1 MYLEAPTLP
10 GAKTCSRSSLPGS
23 LQIAVESMGAETFL
37 TAFLGLFILNILV
50 DAGLNVLNRREVL
63 RHAAPP
69 PIFGGRFDGETFSRS
84 RAYTL
89 DRLAFDRVTLFWSA
103 AVSIGLLFSGILP
116 WLDRVLASAL
126 GRGPAQG
133 AAFLLIVMLFQ
144 ALLKLPFSAYG
155 TFRIEGAH
163 GFNTMT
169 WGLYWKDMAK
179 EMAISLVL
187 GLPLLYALLW
197 VMGRAGG
204 LWWLW
209 AFLLVL
215 AFQIVM
221 MVVYPIFIAPLF
233 NRFKPMEEGALKASL
248 LELASTLSFPARG
261 IFVMDGSRRSLHSNA
276 YFTGFGR
283 FRRIVL
289 FDTLLG
295 QMDPR
300 ELKSVLAHEIGHYK
314 LGHIYKMLFAQV
326 AMLFAL
332 FFLASLALEW
342 APLYQ
347 AFGFAPHS
355 QVIPVAPAGSM
366 AGGSGAPVA
375 VGLFLFLTAFSG
387 LSILLAPLQNIFSR
401 RHEYQADAF
410 ALKTCGD
417 PEAMQSALIKLSRK
431 NLSNLTPHPWYSA
444 FHYSHPALAERLAG
458 LEKGA

>member
-1 MYLEAPTLP
+1 MYLDALALQ
-10 GAKTCSRSSLPGS
+10 GAKTAPWK
-23 LQIAVESMGAETFL
+23 AAESMGVEGFL
-37 TAFLGLFILNILV
+37 AAFLGLFFLNVAV

-63 RHAAPP
+63 RHDAPP
-69 PIFGGRFDGETFSRS
+69 QVLGGHFDGGTFSRS
-84 RAYTL
+84 RDYTL
-89 DRLAFDRVTLFWSA
+89 DRLAFDRVVLFWSA
-103 AVSIGLLFSGILP
+103 AFSMALLFSGILP
-116 WLDRVLASAL
+116 WLDRVLADQL
-126 GRGPAQG
+126 GKGPVRGS
-133 AAFLLIVMLFQ
+133 AFLMLVMVIQ
-144 ALLKLPFSAYG
+144 SLLKLPLSAYA

-179 EMAISLVL
+179 ELALSLVL

-197 VMGRAGG
+197 VMERAGG

-209 AFLLVL
+209 SFLIML
-215 AFQIVM
+215 AFQLVL
-221 MVVYPIFIAPLF
+221 MVVYPVLIAPLF
-233 NRFKPMEEGALKASL
+233 NKFKPMEEGDLKSSL
-248 LELASTLSFPARG
+248 LELASGLRFPARG

-289 FDTLLG
+289 YDTLIA

-300 ELKSVLAHEIGHYK
+300 ELKGILAHEIGHYK
-314 LGHIYKMLFAQV
+314 LGHIYKTLFAQM

-332 FFLASLALEW
+332 FFLASLALDW

-347 AFGFAPHS
+347 AFGFAP
-355 QVIPVAPAGSM
+355 PFPADG
-366 AGGSGAPVA
+366 AVGGSGNSGAPTA
-375 VGLFLFLTAFSG
+375 VGFFLFLTALSG

-410 ALKTCGD
+410 ALESCRDT
-417 PEAMQSALIKLSRK
+417 EAMQSALIKLSRK

-444 FHYSHPALAERLAG
+444 FHYSHPALAERLASLRKHG
-458 LEKGA
+458 KTTD